1 MALAGTRIGAPGARS
16 TSNSAMAGVHGL
28 RSCTLH
34 TPCSPASSSS
44 CSSSSSSSHIGQ
56 LGQRSSLRLRQRPVA
71 YAASSDM
78 PGSSSNGGRPGG
90 GSSGG
95 AGRSRKTGKA
105 RKPGLFEI
113 KVVTPPPRSL
123 GIYALPPMTHN
134 GEEVGDTTWRLCQQQ
149 QQRQQQQRHSCELP
163 VQCGC
168 RLPAA
173 IGALRGGSLTV
184 WCLIEIEGQ
193 GYVVTRLEL
202 TFKLVKGRYVRDH
215 SRLEVQPTGRYF
227 LNMML
232 DNLIHGTY
240 VGPADCGQQD

>member
-16 TSNSAMAGVHGL
+16 TSN
-28 RSCTLH
+28 T
-34 TPCSPASSSS
+34 
-44 CSSSSSSSHIGQ
+44 
-56 LGQRSSLRLRQRPVA
+56 
-71 YAASSDM
+71 SSDM

-134 GEEVGDTTWRLCQQQ
+134 GEE
-149 QQRQQQQRHSCELP
+149 
-163 VQCGC
+163 
-168 RLPAA
+168 
-173 IGALRGGSLTV
+173 
-184 WCLIEIEGQ
+184 IEIEGQ